1 MIGET
6 ILHYKILEK
15 LGEGGMGVVYKA
27 QDEKLS
33 RIVALKM
40 LPHQKTLTD
49 NERARFLQEA
59 RAASSINHPNVCVI
73 YDLQEW
79 NGEEFILMEFV
90 EGRTLGSII
99 REAPIKIEDAI
110 SYTLQACEALQE
122 AHLNGIIHRD
132 IKSENIMVTVKS
144 QVKIMDFGLAKLRGA
159 ARLTRSSSMV
169 GTFGYMSP
177 EQMQGEEANEQS
189 DIFSLGVV
197 LYEMIAG
204 KLPFRGEHE
213 AAIAYSIVYEEPQPL
228 DKYRIDV
235 PRDLVSIIYR
245 MLEKDRSARYQTVG
259 ELIGDLKAH
268 LSGAE
273 LSKITPSVSTAGKKA
288 SRRKS
293 KTINS
298 LAVLPITNVSADPET
313 EYLSDGMTETI
324 INTLSKIPKLRVM
337 ARSTMMKYKNQVI
350 DPQKVGREVNVRAV
364 FIARIL
370 LKADNIMI
378 GAELVD
384 TLDGSRLWGEQYSR
398 KFADILAI
406 HEAIAKEITDNLRL
420 KLTKE
425 QKKRIAKRETEN
437 SEAFQLV
444 LKGRYHWWKRPRGK
458 DYFYRNAMFDFRK
471 SKEYFQ
477 MAIEKDPTYAAA
489 YSGLCDVYGSMAI
502 GGFIPPREGFS
513 KSESAINKG
522 FELDPATA
530 HIHIH
535 RAAKK
540 LFFEWDWSGVAIEAE
555 LAFKKGIIEGNNIL
569 SYYYHATG
577 KFEDCLRVRQTLL
590 KLEPLSLFYTGKLGE
605 AYNLA
610 GLWEKAA
617 NTFQK
622 ALDMDPNFALAR
634 FGLAEAFEHMG
645 KYDNSIDEWKKAL
658 TFAGNPDIVRT
669 VGETYLHSGFR
680 PAIKAAYS
688 LLLDRINEK
697 AKTEYISPMW
707 FAEIYAN
714 LDEYDKTFYWLEK
727 AFEDRSSQLIFI
739 NVEHCFAPIRNDE
752 RMKIIIQKIKLPV

>member
-1 MIGET
+1 
-6 ILHYKILEK
+6 
-15 LGEGGMGVVYKA
+15 
-27 QDEKLS
+27 
-33 RIVALKM
+33 
-40 LPHQKTLTD
+40 
-49 NERARFLQEA
+49 
-59 RAASSINHPNVCVI
+59 
-73 YDLQEW
+73 
-79 NGEEFILMEFV
+79 
-90 EGRTLGSII
+90 
-99 REAPIKIEDAI
+99 
-110 SYTLQACEALQE
+110 
-122 AHLNGIIHRD
+122 
-132 IKSENIMVTVKS
+132 
-144 QVKIMDFGLAKLRGA
+144 
-159 ARLTRSSSMV
+159 
-169 GTFGYMSP
+169 
-177 EQMQGEEANEQS
+177 
-189 DIFSLGVV
+189 
-197 LYEMIAG
+197 MIAG

-406 HEAIAKEITDNLRL
+406 HEAIAKEIADNLRL

-425 QKKRIAKRETEN
+425 QKKRIVKRETEN

-535 RAAKK
+535 RAGKK

-669 VGETYLHSGFR
+669 VGETYVHSGFR

-752 RMKIIIQKIKLPV
+752 RMKRIIQKIKLPV